1 MALRAYVLVKVDVGR
16 DREVFTE
23 IQNLQKIYRVREVA
37 SVFGVYDLVVKVEAE
52 AHKDLET
59 VVFDALRQIP
69 GVRETITLVV
79 VRSSEE

>member
-1 MALRAYVLVKVDVGR
+1 MALRAYVLVKVDVGK
-16 DREVFTE
+16 DREVFAE
-23 IQNLQKIYRVREVA
+23 IQNLQKIYSVKEVA
-37 SVFGVYDLVVKVEAE
+37 SVFGIYDLVVKVEAE
-52 AHKDLET
+52 AHKDLEA

>member
-1 MALRAYVLVKVDVGR
+1 MALRAYVLVKVEVGK
-16 DREVFTE
+16 DKEVFAE
-23 IQNLQKIYRVREVA
+23 IQNLKRIYRVREVA
-37 SVFGVYDLVVKVEAE
+37 SVFGVYDLVVKIEAE

-69 GVRETITLVV
+69 GVRETVTLVV

>member
-23 IQNLQKIYRVREVA
+23 IQNLQKIYRVKEVA

-69 GVRETITLVV
+69 GVRETVTLVV

>member
-23 IQNLQKIYRVREVA
+23 IQNLQKIYRVKEVA

-59 VVFDALRQIP
+59 VVFEALRQIP
-69 GVRETITLVV
+69 GVRETVTLVV

>member
-16 DREVFTE
+16 DREVFGE
-23 IQNLQKIYRVREVA
+23 IQNLQRIYRVKEVA

>member
-1 MALRAYVLVKVDVGR
+1 MVKVDVGR

-23 IQNLQKIYRVREVA
+23 IQNLQKIYRVKEVA

>member
-1 MALRAYVLVKVDVGR
+1 MVLRAYVLVKVDVGR
-16 DREVFTE
+16 DREVFAE
-23 IQNLQKIYRVREVA
+23 IQNLQKIYRVKEVA
-37 SVFGVYDLVVKVEAE
+37 SVFGIYDLVVKVEAE